1 MGAVMWERLSGVTLA
16 LCLISGS
23 AAAQADPDTLARR
36 HFESGVAYLVE
47 SDYDNALKAFEKAYE
62 LSKRPDLLLNIA
74 TVHERT
80 SKLDLAID
88 ALKRYLAVAPEGEQK
103 NTVRLRLANLEKRKA
118 EQDRQ
123 AAQAQ
128 STASGT
134 SRPGPLGS
142 EQGIVDAREPPN
154 RLPAYIAFGAGGLAL
169 TGAVITGI
177 MAQNEHSDVEDRCSP
192 NCTQDDISS
201 GKRLALVSTVLTGA
215 AVVGA
220 GVGLVLWFGDEGKL
234 TSAKLRVSGVAH
246 PHGAGARA
254 AFTF

>member
-1 MGAVMWERLSGVTLA
+1 MGAVMWERLSGITLA

-88 ALKRYLAVAPEGEQK
+88 ALQRYLAVAPEGEQK
-103 NTVRLRLANLEKRKA
+103 DTVRLRLANLEKRKA

-128 STASGT
+128 TTVSGPR
-134 SRPGPLGS
+134 RPGPLDG
-142 EQGIVDAREPPN
+142 EPGIVDVRKHN
-154 RLPAYIAFGAGGLAL
+154 RVPAYIAFGAGGLAL
-169 TGAVITGI
+169 TGAIITGI
-177 MAQNEHSDVEDRCSP
+177 MAQNEHSEVEDRCSP

-234 TSAKLRVSGVAH
+234 TSAKLRVSGMAH
-246 PHGAGARA
+246 PQGAGARA